1 VWMVDDVEVKRGK
14 YGSQD
19 VLTLPL
25 KDLDVGEHQVVVLV
39 GDKQIASGTIMVK
52 KALLKITLPTLNL
65 YYGQKLN
72 EPLKAIA
79 TGWIKETDQKDLG
92 FDEIVDFDDSNL
104 KVGKY
109 DLTYDKF
116 CCDEYD
122 VQVTK
127 GYVNVI
133 PLKVKVKSASFD
145 KVYDGNSVI
154 IGKDIKL
161 EGVLEGDQLDVN
173 LQTEFLDKK
182 VAKNKRVKVVDYT
195 LLGKDSQNYQLD
207 LTDFDLT
214 GNITPIK
221 LTLEGLVAMDKVYDG
236 TTYVTFNNGGELKG
250 VIQGDLVSVGV
261 INASFVDANK
271 GENKRVI
278 VKSVSLVGADSAN
291 YQVEATEVYA
301 TIYGKKTGAVH
312 GSN

>member
-1 VWMVDDVEVKRGK
+1 MKIGTNLQFEKQIGYK
-14 YGSQD
+14 KS
-19 VLTLPL
+19 LTLAA
-25 KDLDVGEHQVVVLV
+25 Q
-39 GDKQIASGTIMVK
+39 A
-52 KALLKITLPTLNL
+52 
-65 YYGQKLN
+65 
-72 EPLKAIA
+72 
-79 TGWIKETDQKDLG
+79 G
-92 FDEIVDFDDSNL
+92 F
-104 KVGKY
+104 KY
-109 DLTYDKF
+109 L
-116 CCDEYD
+116 
-122 VQVTK
+122 
-127 GYVNVI
+127 
-133 PLKVKVKSASFD
+133 
-145 KVYDGNSVI
+145 
-154 IGKDIKL
+154 
-161 EGVLEGDQLDVN
+161 
-173 LQTEFLDKK
+173 
-182 VAKNKRVKVVDYT
+182 
-195 LLGKDSQNYQLD
+195 
-207 LTDFDLT
+207 DFDLT